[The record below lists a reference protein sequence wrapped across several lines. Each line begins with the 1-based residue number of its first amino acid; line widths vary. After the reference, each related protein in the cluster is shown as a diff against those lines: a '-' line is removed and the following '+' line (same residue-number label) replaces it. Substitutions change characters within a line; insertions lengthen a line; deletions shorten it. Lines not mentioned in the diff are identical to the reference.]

1 MKKNYLATFM
11 VLSFFSV
18 QAQNEIDSNPY
29 QKNNEVK
36 LNALAPLTGSFE
48 IGYERHLNHKSSLGL
63 SFFKVYDNTNNED
76 LNYSISPYYR
86 RYFGKK
92 YGSGFFV
99 EGFGMFTSI
108 DGKKIY
114 DSEDHST
121 FIENPDVYDFALGAG
136 LGGKWATKSGFIF
149 ELNIGYGALLFNAN
163 KTDHN
168 IVNKIEL
175 NVGYRF

>member
-1 MKKNYLATFM
+1 MKKTLLVTF
-11 VLSFFSV
+11 VLFSFFSAK
-18 QAQNEIDSNPY
+18 AQNETNLNPY
-29 QKNNEVK
+29 EKNNEIK
-36 LNALAPLTGSFE
+36 LNVIAPLSGAFQA
-48 IGYERHLNHKSSLGL
+48 GYERHLNHKSSLGI
-63 SFFKVYDNTNNED
+63 SFYKVYDNTNNED

-92 YGSGFFV
+92 YASGFFA
-99 EGFGMFTSI
+99 EGFGMLTSI

-114 DSEDHST
+114 DTDDHST
-121 FIENPDVYDFALGAG
+121 FTENPDVNDFALGLG
-136 LGGKWATKSGFIF
+136 LGGKWTTKSGFTF
-149 ELNIGYGALLFNAN
+149 EINAGYGFLLFNAN